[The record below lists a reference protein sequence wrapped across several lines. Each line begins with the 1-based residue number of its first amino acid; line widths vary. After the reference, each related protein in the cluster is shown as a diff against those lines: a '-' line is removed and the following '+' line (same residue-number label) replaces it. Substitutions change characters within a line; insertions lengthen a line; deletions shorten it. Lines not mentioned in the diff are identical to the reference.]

1 MRGQRTERVG
11 DRIREVVSQLLVK
24 KVKDP
29 RVSFCTITHVRMTS
43 DLKIAR
49 VYFSVI
55 EGVQDWHKTLKGLNS
70 AKGYI
75 RRELGKEVILKTT
88 PQIEFIHDDTF
99 EEMDRIQSLLNKV
112 KVESL

>member
-75 RRELGKEVILKTT
+75 RRELGKEVILKTI

-112 KVESL
+112 KVEPL